1 MAITIAANLSK
12 KVPLPGTDYSSHQ
25 ASITITAEV
34 TDLSHVHSEAERLY
48 ALAEQ
53 AVDHQLGL
61 AAVRGGGPAT
71 GRSASNDPAPMTP
84 STTTQRP
91 ATASRAS
98 QPYPRTG
105 GRRGPAPATDS
116 QLRFLERLVSQ
127 TGTNVDA
134 ICSAHRVGSLADLS
148 CKEAAGVIDEL
159 KARGVAA

>member
-1 MAITIAANLSK
+1 MAITIAATLSK

-34 TDLSHVHSEAERLY
+34 TDLSHIHAEAERLY

-61 AAVRGGGPAT
+61 AAVASGGPTT
-71 GRSASNDPAPMTP
+71 GRPASNDPAPNGT
-84 STTTQRP
+84 SNAAQRP
-91 ATASRAS
+91 VTSSRAP

-127 TGTNVDA
+127 TGTSVDA